1 MTAGYETLRRLTP
14 EDYDEFNRKADML
27 EKGFKEAAAKYDI
40 PLTVNRC
47 GSMFGFFFTNEHVVD
62 YESVQ
67 TSDLDMFAKYYREM
81 VEQGIFLPPS
91 QFEGTFLSTAHS
103 DEDIQKT
110 IEAVEKAFAKIKG

>member
-1 MTAGYETLRRLTP
+1 M
-14 EDYDEFNRKADML
+14 
-27 EKGFKEAAAKYDI
+27 
-40 PLTVNRC
+40 
-47 GSMFGFFFTNEHVVD
+47 D